1 MPLKGCKLYWPMLSY
16 HIDDRYDKDLIQ
28 VQNPKDNDTFEVSD
42 ENVLYSGGL
51 NATFLKFTGERR
63 RYVETDVK
71 PGKEYDKKFA
81 ISMIFKSSLSN
92 GTLFHYKANS
102 NSTEIKEVIILLE
115 NGVIKSW
122 IVCSSPI
129 KCSTVEENENL
140 SDSWRSYLVEYNFD
154 GKIEL
159 DGNARIGG
167 SFDNPI
173 GEFVGVFQ
181 CVSMVHDAHKK
192 AKERN
197 KNCDYKEI
205 EEKLSKGEKHS
216 RPSTEVSVTSI
227 WPLNNRSCGY
237 EATKVVKPDSTPGS
251 CSSWIS
257 LSTSMVGLEEPS
269 VATLKSTDYINTTIS
284 DNWSFDRFSI
294 AIFVQVSK
302 VTDKPDKPIIHVR
315 FPYGYFE
322 SLTVKIDKNNNIII
336 LLSTEETIS
345 QNIGNMATWH
355 FIAVQ
360 YNHDWEELSLII
372 DDRFYK
378 TDFPTNN
385 STSYTTSDVKLDI
398 GGFEGNIACVTIF
411 STPLSENTAS
421 DLLKRECNKER
432 IFTVPTADAPEPV
445 QGASELFQIT
455 TNFYIFY
462 SLVEDAPEP
471 VKLWPLSKKTMGFEM
486 ISEQQL
492 STLPKK
498 LCWRFNHNEP
508 TDLIDS
514 EAVQFYGADQFSLQI
529 DSIIRSDIFVVGVFV
544 ETRRTSGTILK
555 INVGSESV
563 DLTTKLGNVSLK
575 VNDVTCLEIPWS
587 YNDKWTSVVL
597 EFRADELKLNV
608 EDTGI
613 QHSCGV
619 RNITKPAAMSLKLG
633 GIPDSFLGEMRC
645 LEIFNA
651 SIIETGSARS
661 VLQLEC
667 SKSKDFTPG
676 LDPVPSVTALNVW
689 RMDNETILIDK
700 QIHGMELL
708 NSNQSLYFDGSS
720 RLHLLINVSIPTDEM
735 SLGFFFRPMEYSKGV
750 VLQDTSSDFHISID
764 DQRLVINTKS
774 SCGAVTF
781 TGVTDGDWHWL
792 MINRIISCKSL
803 IFVLDGEVKYA
814 HSSCFET
821 SGLMEVRL
829 GGEERSFNNFR
840 GDLSCLALFNTA
852 VDWEI
857 GNESMIQS
865 CNSNLK
871 DGHFVIEGEEL
882 YPNSKFDMIATDSFP
897 SDQDGMISQSYVKSS
912 LDCSKTCSTTRS
924 CRSYSLII
932 TETFTTCTLFDFIT
946 LGGLK
951 VSEGSKYY
959 GTL

>member
-1 MPLKGCKLYWPMLSY
+1 MTPLKGCKLFWPMLSY
-16 HIDDRYDKDLIQ
+16 HIDDRHDKDLIQ
-28 VQNPKDNDTFEVSD
+28 VQNPKDNDIFEVSD
-42 ENVLYSGGL
+42 ENVLYSEGL
-51 NATFLKFTGERR
+51 NAKFLKFTGERR

-129 KCSTVEENENL
+129 KCSTVEKNENL
-140 SDSWRSYLVEYNFD
+140 SDSWRSYLVEYKFD

-181 CVSMVHDAHKK
+181 CVSMVHDAHKE

-197 KNCDYKEI
+197 KKCDYKEI

-216 RPSTEVSVTSI
+216 RPLTEVSVTSI

-302 VTDKPDKPIIHVR
+302 VTGKPDKPIIYVR
-315 FPYGYFE
+315 FPYGNFE
-322 SLTVKIDKNNNIII
+322 SLTVKIDKNNNILV
-336 LLSTEETIS
+336 LLSTGETIS
-345 QNIGNMATWH
+345 QNIGDIATWH

-378 TDFPTNN
+378 TDFSINN
-385 STSYTTSDVKLDI
+385 STSLTSSGVKLDI
-398 GGFEGNIACVTIF
+398 GGFEGNITCVTIF
-411 STPLSENTAS
+411 NTPLSENTAS
-421 DLLKRECNKER
+421 DLLKQECNKKR
-432 IFTVPTADAPEPV
+432 SFTAP
-445 QGASELFQIT
+445 A
-455 TNFYIFY
+455 
-462 SLVEDAPEP
+462 EDAPEP
-471 VKLWPLSKKTMGFEM
+471 VELWPLSKMTMGFEM
-486 ISEQQL
+486 ISQQQL
-492 STLPKK
+492 STTPKK

-544 ETRRTSGTILK
+544 ETHETSGTILK

-563 DLTTKLGNVSLK
+563 ELSTKLGNVSLK
-575 VNDVTCLEIPWS
+575 VNNDTCLEIPWS

-597 EFRADELKLNV
+597 EFSANELKLNV

-613 QHSCGV
+613 QHSCSV
-619 RNITKPAAMSLKLG
+619 NTITKPAALALVLG
-633 GIPDSFLGEMRC
+633 GIPDSFIGEMRC
-645 LEIFNA
+645 LEIFNS
-651 SIIETGSARS
+651 SIIVTGSARS
-661 VLQLEC
+661 VLKLEC

-689 RMDNETILIDK
+689 RMDNETILTNK

-750 VLQDTSSDFHISID
+750 ILQDTSSDFHISID
-764 DQRLVINTKS
+764 DHKLVINTKS

-781 TGVTDGDWHWL
+781 TGVTGGDWHWL

-829 GGEERSFNNFR
+829 GGEERSFKNFR

-865 CNSNLK
+865 CNINQ
-871 DGHFVIEGEEL
+871 
-882 YPNSKFDMIATDSFP
+882 
-897 SDQDGMISQSYVKSS
+897 QDGRKYGVF
-912 LDCSKTCSTTRS
+912 
-924 CRSYSLII
+924 II
-932 TETFTTCTLFDFIT
+932 VYRC
-946 LGGLK
+946 
-951 VSEGSKYY
+951 
-959 GTL
+959 